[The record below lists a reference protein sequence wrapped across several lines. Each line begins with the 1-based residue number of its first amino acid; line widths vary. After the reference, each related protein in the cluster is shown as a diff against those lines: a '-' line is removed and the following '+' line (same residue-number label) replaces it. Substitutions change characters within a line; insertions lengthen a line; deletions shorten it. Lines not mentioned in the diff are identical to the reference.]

1 MSVAVSKYSHTLVGV
16 YPTCRKEVTP
26 MTAAQMRYYNLT
38 AGHEANLYLK
48 IRLALDIVRNYEN
61 GNPENYSHDE
71 YKDCLAF
78 IESLEP

>member
-1 MSVAVSKYSHTLVGV
+1 
-16 YPTCRKEVTP
+16 
-26 MTAAQMRYYNLT
+26 MTAAQIRYYNLT